1 MSRPNRF
8 LIRMVV
14 FLAIVAAVAGVLL
27 PQLQRAFLAN
37 APFNGLILG
46 VLLLGILYTFR
57 QVLLL
62 RPEVDWL
69 ERIQQESSGR
79 QGPVIPSSMTEE
91 RPPRLLAP
99 LANMVGDRKGRL
111 SLSAMS
117 MRSLMDSIQSR
128 IGESHEISRYIVG
141 LLVFLGLLGTFW
153 GLLDTVTTVGA
164 AISELQVTGGDAAA
178 MFGDLK
184 RSLQAPLSGM
194 GTAFSSSLF
203 GLAGSLV
210 LGFLELQAGQ
220 AHNRFVN
227 ELEEWLS
234 GITKLSSGVGGG
246 EGGESVSAYTQ
257 ALLEQTADSL
267 DSLQRT
273 IASGEE
279 ERDNINRNLMQLTE
293 RVSTL
298 TDQMRTEQSVLLK
311 LAETQSQLKPVL
323 NRIAE
328 QGDQAETQGGNGLDE
343 ATKDH
348 IRNLDVHLSQMV
360 SDANSGREQ
369 IVREMR
375 NEIRLLAR
383 TIAAI
388 AEEGDQQHQQQE
400 RR

>member
-62 RPEVDWL
+62 RPEVAWL

-164 AISELQVTGGDAAA
+164 AISELQVTGGDPAA

-184 RSLQAPLSGM
+184 RSLQEPLSGM

-234 GITKLSSGVGGG
+234 GITKLSSGVGGS

-328 QGDQAETQGGNGLDE
+328 QGDQAETHGGNGLDE
-343 ATKDH
+343 ATRDH

-360 SDANSGREQ
+360 SDANSGRDQ

-388 AEEGDQQHQQQE
+388 AEEGDQQQQQQE

>member
-1 MSRPNRF
+1 M
-8 LIRMVV
+8 IV

-27 PQLQRAFLAN
+27 PQLQKAFLAN

-62 RPEVDWL
+62 RPEVAWL
-69 ERIQQESSGR
+69 ERVRAETSHH
-79 QGPVIPSSMTEE
+79 GPVIPAAVADQ

-99 LANMVGDRKGRL
+99 LANMVGERKGRL
-111 SLSAMS
+111 SLSALS

-141 LLVFLGLLGTFW
+141 LLIFLGLLGTFW
-153 GLLDTVTTVGA
+153 GLLETVTSVGG
-164 AISELQVTGGDAAA
+164 AIANLSVSGGDPAAL
-178 MFGDLK
+178 FGDLK
-184 RSLQAPLSGM
+184 RSLQEPLSGM

-234 GITKLSSGVGGG
+234 GVTKLSSGVGGG

-293 RVSTL
+293 RISTL
-298 TDQMRTEQSVLLK
+298 TDQMRTEQSVLMK
-311 LAETQSQLKPVL
+311 VAETQSQLKPVL
-323 NRIAE
+323 SRIAD
-328 QGDQAETQGGNGLDE
+328 QGEAPQSAPNGGMDE
-343 ATKDH
+343 ATRDH

-360 SDANSGREQ
+360 NDAASGRDQ
-369 IVREMR
+369 VVREIR

-383 TIAAI
+383 TIAAL
-388 AEEGDQQHQQQE
+388 AEEGEPQE

>member
-1 MSRPNRF
+1 MSRPSRF
-8 LIRMVV
+8 LVRMIV
-14 FLAIVAAVAGVLL
+14 FLAIVAIVAGALL
-27 PQLQRAFLAN
+27 PQLQKAFLAN

-62 RPEVDWL
+62 RPEVAWL
-69 ERIQQESSGR
+69 ERVQAETR
-79 QGPVIPSSMTEE
+79 HHGPVVSSSVAEE

-99 LANMVGDRKGRL
+99 LANMVGERNRRL
-111 SLSAMS
+111 SLSALS

-141 LLVFLGLLGTFW
+141 LLIFLGLLGTFW
-153 GLLDTVTTVGA
+153 GLLETVTSVGA
-164 AISELQVTGGDAAA
+164 AISNLSVSGGDPAAL
-178 MFGDLK
+178 FGDLK
-184 RSLQAPLSGM
+184 RSLQEPLSGM

-234 GITKLSSGVGGG
+234 GITKLSGGVGGG

-279 ERDNINRNLMQLTE
+279 ERDNINRNLLQLTE

-298 TDQMRTEQSVLLK
+298 TDQMRTEQSVLMK
-311 LAETQSQLKPVL
+311 VAETQSQLKPIL

-328 QGDQAETQGGNGLDE
+328 QGEPAPDQPTGGMDE
-343 ATKDH
+343 ATRDH
-348 IRNLDVHLSQMV
+348 IRNLDVHLAQMV
-360 SDANSGREQ
+360 NDAASGRDQ
-369 IVREMR
+369 VVREIR

-383 TIAAI
+383 TIAAL
-388 AEEGDQQHQQQE
+388 AEEGEQQE